1 MRRDE
6 TRRTSASRAL
16 AALWCGLLLSACATT
31 EEAPAPRQYLD
42 EHTAATVTVAAG
54 GLVFARARPEY
65 AVNARDYLTVVPVDV
80 NRGGSHLQ
88 YLYSYVWSTIDKPP
102 GAADKPTT
110 FELIADGRQ
119 IPLVQVS
126 TPVHSLGFG
135 EIPVPPP
142 ARNALPLI
150 SATNREVLQFLAR
163 AEVLSVVA
171 TRDGIAERYDLW
183 TDGRTNLDE
192 FLHGGPSTR

>member
-6 TRRTSASRAL
+6 TRRTSTSWAL

-31 EEAPAPRQYLD
+31 EETPAPRQYLD
-42 EHTAATVTVAAG
+42 EHTAATVTVGTG

-88 YLYSYVWSTIDKPP
+88 YLYCYIWSTIDKPP
-102 GAADKPTT
+102 GATDKPTT

-183 TDGRTNLDE
+183 TDGRATLGE
-192 FLHGGPSTR
+192 FLHGGPSAR